1 MRTIRELQC
10 YPDSAER
17 LRTNRII
24 GRVMHATNLDV
35 PWNIDTP
42 DLAWVRREVGRFL
55 KPYALDA
62 HAQQRYRAR
71 LFHRQLR
78 RAELSVIEYGGEVG
92 IDAGRMSRCYLV
104 QVPLTGSYTLRSCRQ
119 PVEVNT
125 RCAHIVYPGMPLDM
139 AWTFD
144 CRVLVLRFE
153 EAAMAACRPQVRRRL
168 FESAAGELIALDA
181 EPNRAFGR
189 IIDYVAREA
198 TAGRLFDC
206 AAAAT
211 HAENLVLAGLM
222 AALDSDAAQS
232 ERESA
237 PVYVRRAEAYL
248 LENLA
253 EDLTVI
259 DVARAASTTQ
269 RTLFDGFKRTHGIGP
284 LAWMREQRLERARA
298 DLLSA
303 RRGEVNV
310 TDVAMRWGFQHLG
323 RFCVAYRSRYG
334 ETPATTLYRER

>member
-1 MRTIRELQC
+1 M
-10 YPDSAER
+10 D
-17 LRTNRII
+17 
-24 GRVMHATNLDV
+24 ATSLDV
-35 PWNIDTP
+35 PWDVDTP

-55 KPYALDA
+55 KPYSLDA

-71 LFHRQLR
+71 LFHRRLR
-78 RAELSVIEYGGEVG
+78 RAALTVIEYGGEVA

-104 QVPLTGSYTLRSCRQ
+104 QVPLSGSYTLRSCRQ
-119 PVEVNT
+119 PFEVNT

-139 AWTFD
+139 AWTSD

-153 EAAMAACRPQVRRRL
+153 EAAMAACRPQVRRSL
-168 FESAAGELIALDA
+168 FESATGELIALDA

-222 AALDSDAAQS
+222 AALDSGTAQS
-232 ERESA
+232 GRESA

-248 LENLA
+248 LEHLA
-253 EDLTVI
+253 ENLTVV
-259 DVARAASTTQ
+259 DLAHAASTTQ
-269 RTLFDGFKRTHGIGP
+269 RTLFDGFGP
-284 LAWMREQRLERARA
+284 LAWMRAQRLERARA
-298 DLLSA
+298 DLLAA
-303 RRGEVNV
+303 RRGEVRV
-310 TDVAMRWGFQHLG
+310 TDIAMRWGFQHLG
-323 RFCVAYRSRYG
+323 RFCLVYRKRYG
-334 ETPATTLYRER
+334 ETPTTTLYRER